1 MAQPGACA
9 IIIFMDINVL
19 IDEEFDQYGNTEW
32 LRNIAEQVLTLQ
44 DVSPETEVG
53 LVITSQ
59 ERVQELNENYLGKDT
74 PTDVLAF
81 HMQADVE
88 EPSPFVLP
96 PDGVNHLGEV
106 IISYPQAAI
115 QANEQGHSISKEIAI
130 LTIHGILH
138 LLGYEDRTP
147 ELRQQMTTR
156 EQEILSRIKID

>member
-1 MAQPGACA
+1 MARPGACA
-9 IIIFMDINVL
+9 IIIFMDVNVL
-19 IDEEFDQYGNTEW
+19 IDEEFAQHISSDW

-44 DVSPETEVG
+44 GVSAETEVG

-59 ERVQELNENYLGKDT
+59 ERVQALNENYLGKDT

-106 IISYPQAAI
+106 IISYPQAAM
-115 QANEQGHSISKEIAI
+115 QANEQGHPVSKEIAI

-147 ELRQQMTTR
+147 QLRQRMITR
-156 EQEILSRIKID
+156 EQEILSRIKLV